1 MKLCMIGCGEHAA
14 SSHGPAQA
22 LYAGRHPGVV
32 LAGCADLDP
41 DRAARH
47 RERFGFARSY
57 SDAWA
62 MLEAEH
68 PDAVVLVVPD
78 VATCEL
84 ATRVLEQGYPLLL
97 EKPPGRTPAELDRM
111 AAAADKGGHGGRPV
125 PHQVAFNRR
134 FAPLVREA
142 RDRVAS
148 LRAAAPLQHVHYEMT
163 RVDRRDPDFSTTAI
177 HGIDAVR
184 FLAGSDYARVRFTY
198 AEHPEIAPGV
208 ADIFL
213 DAVMESGA
221 TAHLAFCPTAGVVVE
236 RATIHARG
244 HTLLLQIPMWGGFDS
259 PGHLWH
265 FEGGGLKADSS
276 GSPGAEPYAL
286 GGFYAEYEA
295 FLGDLA
301 AGRTPSPSLR
311 ECLQSVAVAERIRQR
326 ESEYHA

>member
-1 MKLCMIGCGEHAA
+1 AEGAQDLRDVHGRQRQRLAHVDRARPPAPGPGDARPREGIGLRGGGDGRAVGRGPVAGAMKLCMIGCGEHAA

-78 VATCEL
+78 EATCEL

-111 AAAADKGGHGGRPV
+111 AAAADKGGHAGRPV

-148 LRAAAPLQHVHYEMT
+148 LRAAAPLQHVHYEMA
-163 RVDRRDPDFSTTAI
+163 RVDRRDP
-177 HGIDAVR
+177 
-184 FLAGSDYARVRFTY
+184 
-198 AEHPEIAPGV
+198 
-208 ADIFL
+208 
-213 DAVMESGA
+213 
-221 TAHLAFCPTAGVVVE
+221 
-236 RATIHARG
+236 
-244 HTLLLQIPMWGGFDS
+244 
-259 PGHLWH
+259 
-265 FEGGGLKADSS
+265 
-276 GSPGAEPYAL
+276 
-286 GGFYAEYEA
+286 
-295 FLGDLA
+295 
-301 AGRTPSPSLR
+301 
-311 ECLQSVAVAERIRQR
+311 
-326 ESEYHA
+326 